1 MSWEYL
7 HQISQP
13 FSVVFA
19 LAGVGAGLVGWITDR
34 EALERYAV
42 VSLLLAGVFS
52 IPAFVTGLAAADVEE
67 ARTFVGE
74 SPIMS
79 HRLWSIWATVL
90 LVISATFAG
99 FSLLQASDRRLRR
112 FVIAVSVLAAVVVA
126 YAGWLGLLIH
136 HGDAGEAQS
145 RRVDLA
151 SVAGFTAAGL
161 ATPGFAAAAAAA
173 GPSSPADTTSDE
185 ARRIHRDAIVV
196 DGHNDLPW
204 RIRQQAALDV
214 YGMGIG
220 TGRPDGHTD
229 IPRLREGGV
238 DVQFWAAYVESD
250 YIGDGATPIALE
262 QIDLIK
268 RLAAAYPADL
278 EMAYS
283 TADIERIV
291 GEGKIASLIGIEGG
305 HAISNSLPVL
315 RELYRAG
322 ARYMTLTHSKTLAW
336 ADAAGDTAVHGG
348 LTSFGREVV
357 GEMNRLGM
365 LVDLSHVTDEA
376 MRDALETARAPVI
389 YSHSSARAI
398 ADHPRN
404 VSDDVLRLVAR
415 NGGVVMV
422 NFFSGFIVP
431 ESARKIQEIFQVQER
446 LREEHPDDA
455 AFREA
460 FTAWMFENIAPGNI
474 GLVADHI
481 EHIIRV
487 AGVDHVGLGSDF
499 DGISVVP
506 RGLED
511 VSDYPELTA
520 VLLDRGYSE
529 ADLRKILGGNLLR
542 VFRETEEAA
551 ARLQRSMPPGYSRLP
566 FTGLEP

>member
-1 MSWEYL
+1 
-7 HQISQP
+7 
-13 FSVVFA
+13 
-19 LAGVGAGLVGWITDR
+19 
-34 EALERYAV
+34 
-42 VSLLLAGVFS
+42 
-52 IPAFVTGLAAADVEE
+52 
-67 ARTFVGE
+67 
-74 SPIMS
+74 
-79 HRLWSIWATVL
+79 
-90 LVISATFAG
+90 
-99 FSLLQASDRRLRR
+99 
-112 FVIAVSVLAAVVVA
+112 VIAVSVLAAVVVA

-136 HGDAGEAQS
+136 HGDAG
-145 RRVDLA
+145 L
-151 SVAGFTAAGL
+151 GAARL
-161 ATPGFAAAAAAA
+161 TTPALAAAAD
-173 GPSSPADTTSDE
+173 GKPRSPSDTTSDE
-185 ARRIHRDAIVV
+185 ARRIHRDAIVI

-214 YGMGIG
+214 DHMGIG

-238 DVQFWAAYVESD
+238 DVQFWAAYVEAD

-283 TADIERIV
+283 TGDIERIV

-348 LTSFGREVV
+348 LTDFGREVV
-357 GEMNRLGM
+357 REMNRLGM

-376 MRDALETARAPVI
+376 MRDALETAKAPVI
-389 YSHSSARAI
+389 YSHSSARSI

-404 VSDDVLRLVAR
+404 VPDDILRLVAR

-460 FTAWMFENIAPGNI
+460 FTAWMLENIAPGDI
-474 GLVADHI
+474 ELVADHI

-487 AGVDHVGLGSDF
+487 SGIDHVGLGSDF

-511 VSDYPELTA
+511 VSDFPELTA
-520 VLLDRGYSE
+520 VLVRRGYPE
-529 ADLRKILGGNLLR
+529 AELRKILGGNLLR

-551 ARLQRSMPPGYSRLP
+551 AWLQESTPPGYSRLP
-566 FTGLEP
+566 FTGLKP